1 MVPYALH
8 VHHMCIPTNIDRLP
22 VSYSNNSPAGYICF
36 LPYFPLVTQLPI
48 ACHVAFA
55 GGKAWERGYLLP
67 IIHSRGICT
76 VGLFIED
83 ALILACLGQ

>member
-1 MVPYALH
+1 MVPYASH

-55 GGKAWERGYLLP
+55 GGE
-67 IIHSRGICT
+67 S
-76 VGLFIED
+76 
-83 ALILACLGQ
+83 LGTRLSASHYSFKRDMHCRPVY